1 MDFLFENPFLIII
14 LLGLLSGLFG
24 RNKQQDNEE
33 RPKPVYREQPE
44 TAEVEY
50 EDWYMPETRQDEP
63 VKEEALS
70 QTDVGSIEM
79 SNDWYNQLEQSRER
93 LKESEVSRRK
103 KITDVIKDGSVYR
116 KDKKVVDDHSIS
128 VSRNLKGTALVESFV
143 IAEVLQKPVSK
154 RKERV

>member
-1 MDFLFENPFLIII
+1 MEFLFENPFLIII

-24 RNKQQDNEE
+24 QNKQQDNEE

-44 TAEVEY
+44 TVEVEY
-50 EDWYMPETRQDEP
+50 EDWYIPETRQDEP

-93 LKESEVSRRK
+93 LKESERSEERR
-103 KITDVIKDGSVYR
+103 VG
-116 KDKKVVDDHSIS
+116 
-128 VSRNLKGTALVESFV
+128 
-143 IAEVLQKPVSK
+143 
-154 RKERV
+154 KECKCKWVR

>member
-1 MDFLFENPFLIII
+1 MEFLFENPLLIIL

-24 RNKQQDNEE
+24 QNKQQDNEE

-44 TAEVEY
+44 TVEVEY

-93 LKESEVSRRK
+93 LKESEVSRRN
-103 KITDVIKDGSVYR
+103 KITDVIKDGSVYT

-154 RKERV
+154 RKERI